1 MGIKIV
7 VQALALALLGACG
20 GDPASARAEAAFAA
34 FQAALQRG
42 DAEAARQLVTLE
54 SAPALADLDWANL
67 RTQPPLEVV
76 GSEPRSAEFRLR
88 VRQAGAPQ
96 SAGEFVVVREH
107 GRYVVDLV
115 ATAGLYTEIVEATSG
130 REEFVPQELSPRDLD
145 RIRAIELAKP
155 ATATR
160 R

>member
-1 MGIKIV
+1 MGNKIV
-7 VQALALALLGACG
+7 VLVLALLGACG
-20 GDPASARAEAAFAA
+20 GDQASARAEAAFAA

-42 DAEAARQLVTLE
+42 DGEAARQLVTLE
-54 SAPALADLDWANL
+54 SAPALADLDWASL
-67 RTQPPLEVV
+67 RAQPPLEVV
-76 GSEPRSAEFRLR
+76 GSERHAAEFRLR

-96 SAGEFVVVREH
+96 TAGAFVVVREY

-115 ATAGLYTEIVEATSG
+115 ATAGMHTEIVEATAG